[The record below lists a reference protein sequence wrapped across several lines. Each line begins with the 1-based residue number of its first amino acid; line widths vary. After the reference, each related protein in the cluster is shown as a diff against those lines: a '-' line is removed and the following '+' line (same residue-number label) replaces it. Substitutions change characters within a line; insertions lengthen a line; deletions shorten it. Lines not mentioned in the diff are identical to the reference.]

1 MSEPLKN
8 QYGADV
14 PRAIATMISAVY
26 PGFRSAAFLS
36 DVLAGYDALEL
47 MPRGKKIAQT
57 LRRHLPDDYERA
69 LAILLDSL
77 DQPHGRDPK
86 QSLAS
91 FLYLPHT
98 LFVAEF
104 GLAHVEASMR
114 AQHALTQRFT
124 AEFSIRPFLVQHPEV
139 TLRQLEKWASD
150 PNAHVRRL
158 VSEGTRPRL
167 PWAPRLRQ
175 FQADPSPVL
184 ALLELLKD
192 DPELYV
198 RRSVA
203 NNLNDIGKDHP
214 ELLTRVAKAWLKGAS
229 AERAW
234 IVGHALR
241 SAIKRGDSGALQA
254 LGFGEKARVAVGG
267 VQIAPSTAMI
277 GGGVKIAFEITNTQT
292 TAQSLLLDLA
302 VHYVKANGQAKPK
315 VFKLKT
321 LELAPGQTMPIAKTL
336 SLAQMTT
343 RTHYPGWHR
352 VDVVINGQ
360 PQALGV
366 FELTARPLR

>member
-1 MSEPLKN
+1 MAEPLKN

-14 PRAIATMISAVY
+14 PRAIAAMIAAVY
-26 PGFRSAAFLS
+26 PGFKSAAFVR
-36 DVLAGYDALEL
+36 DVLAGYDELEL

-57 LRRHLPDDYERA
+57 LRRHLPADYEHA

-77 DQPHGRDPK
+77 DQPHGRDPR
-86 QSLAS
+86 LTLGS

-104 GLAHVEASMR
+104 GLAHFAASMR

-124 AEFSIRPFLVQHPEV
+124 AEFSIRPFLEKHPEA
-139 TLRQLEKWASD
+139 TLRQLKVWASD
-150 PNAHVRRL
+150 PSPHVRRL

-175 FQADPSPVL
+175 FQADPAPVL

-214 ELLTRVAKAWLKGAS
+214 EVLTHTAQDWLKDAT

-241 SAIKRGDSGALQA
+241 SAIKRGDSGALKA
-254 LGFGEKARVAVGG
+254 LGFGKKARVAVGG
-267 VQIAPSTAMI
+267 VQITPGAAVI
-277 GGGVKIAFEITNTQT
+277 GGAVKIAFEITNTQA
-292 TAQSLLLDLA
+292 TAQSLLVDLA

-321 LELAPGQTMPIAKTL
+321 QELAPGQTVPIGKTL

-343 RTHYPGWHR
+343 RTHYPGRHR
-352 VDVVINGQ
+352 VEVVLNGQ
-360 PQALGV
+360 PFALGA
-366 FELTARPLR
+366 FELMARPQR